1 MYVYMYLCIMH
12 VQEFTEQDTVKY
24 LAGELIWRYK
34 NLYREGVHGAGFS
47 KVFGW
52 RTNRGA
58 TKICTEMEL
67 NCMRLCYVHCFGS
80 GLCGLTLEVVFWRS
94 VPFYSSRKVN
104 EAMHSCP

>member
-1 MYVYMYLCIMH
+1 MYIYMSLYNACTGIH
-12 VQEFTEQDTVKY
+12 RAGYSKY

-52 RTNRGA
+52 RTNRGN

-80 GLCGLTLEVVFWRS
+80 GLCGLTLEV
-94 VPFYSSRKVN
+94 
-104 EAMHSCP
+104 EL